1 MLTKEQE
8 KILTFLL
15 SLPRDT
21 NNRITVS
28 RKNYNLDY
36 SESDFIT
43 KLRDIETLGYF
54 EIKYLTGHHN
64 TLKTYIEVIPNG
76 NTLSYFMD
84 KKNKESQKRRDLI
97 KWLIPVIISSLS
109 LLWNILNT
117 LYSTHLKELI
127 DNLTSQIN

>member
-84 KKNKESQKRRDLI
+84 KKNKKSQKRRDLI

>member
-8 KILTFLL
+8 NILRFLL

-36 SESDFIT
+36 SESDFIN
-43 KLRDIETLGYF
+43 KLRDMETLGYF
-54 EIKYLTGHHN
+54 EIKYLTGHHD
-64 TLKTYIEVIPNG
+64 TLKTYIEVVPNRD
-76 NTLSYFMD
+76 TLSYFMD
-84 KKNKESQKRRDLI
+84 KKNKKSQKRRDLI
-97 KWLIPVIISSLS
+97 KSLIPVIISSLS

>member
-36 SESDFIT
+36 SESDFIN

-84 KKNKESQKRRDLI
+84 KKNKKSQKKRDLI

>member
-36 SESDFIT
+36 SESDFIN

-54 EIKYLTGHHN
+54 EIKYLTGHHD

-84 KKNKESQKRRDLI
+84 KKNKKSQKRRDLI
-97 KWLIPVIISSLS
+97 KWLIPVMISSLS

>member
-8 KILTFLL
+8 NILRFLL

-36 SESDFIT
+36 SESDFIN
-43 KLRDIETLGYF
+43 KLRDMETLGYF
-54 EIKYLTGHHN
+54 EIKYLTGHHD
-64 TLKTYIEVIPNG
+64 TLKTYIEGVPNRD
-76 NTLSYFMD
+76 TLSYFMD
-84 KKNKESQKRRDLI
+84 KKNKKSQKRRDLI

>member
-8 KILTFLL
+8 NILRFLL

-36 SESDFIT
+36 SESDFIN
-43 KLRDIETLGYF
+43 KLRDI
-54 EIKYLTGHHN
+54 
-64 TLKTYIEVIPNG
+64 TLKTYIEVIPNRDI
-76 NTLSYFMD
+76 LSYFTI
-84 KKNKESQKRRDLI
+84 KKNKKSQKRRDLI

>member
-36 SESDFIT
+36 SESDFIN

>member
-36 SESDFIT
+36 SESDFIN

-84 KKNKESQKRRDLI
+84 KKNKKSQKRRDLI

>member
-1 MLTKEQE
+1 MLTIEQE

-36 SESDFIT
+36 TESDFIN
-43 KLRDIETLGYF
+43 KLRDMETLGYF
-54 EIKYLTGHHN
+54 EIKYLTGHHD
-64 TLKTYIEVIPNG
+64 TLKTYI
-76 NTLSYFMD
+76 TLSYFMD
-84 KKNKESQKRRDLI
+84 KKNKKSQKRRDLI

-127 DNLTSQIN
+127 DNLTSQQK